1 MSLAILF
8 ATLLYVVCIIE
19 LALGFS
25 MTPGMRLRRLNR
37 MSLDM
42 GVGDISKVSF
52 KVSNLQKSLDFYT
65 KAVGMEVMSRND
77 DEGRVALSFGG
88 SVALELEE
96 SSAAADDKLRGD
108 GFYGIGVGFPN
119 AQMVCDAAVDEGG
132 SVVFPFGEYSF
143 GASLIPD
150 EDELKQYPVSYG
162 RVSDPDG
169 YIVEV
174 VNEFRAEPFMKVMLN
189 VLDLDEAIEFYTKGI
204 GMNLLRKRSDVNSRP
219 KKASFVGYVGAG
231 DSEGDKPFIELIY
244 NYATDKVNVG
254 SCLNA
259 ISLEGCDKQS
269 IVQAGGVMEESGI
282 RDTTGYPLQ
291 L

>member
-1 MSLAILF
+1 MMGMYGAAVVALLF
-8 ATLLYVVCIIE
+8 FLYGRDCG
-19 LALGFS
+19 AFSSGF
-25 MTPGMRLRRLNR
+25 TLRRSSSAPL
-37 MSLDM
+37 SM
-42 GVGDISKVSF
+42 GMGDISKVSF

-65 KAVGMEVMSRND
+65 KAVGMELLSRD
-77 DEGRVALSFGG
+77 DDGGKVALSFGG

-96 SSAAADDKLRGD
+96 SKAAADEKVKGD

-119 AQMVCDAAVDEGG
+119 AQMVCDAAAEEGG
-132 SVVFPFGEYSF
+132 SVVFPFGEYSH

-174 VNEFRAEPFMKVMLN
+174 VNEFRTEPFMKVMLN
-189 VLDLDEAIEFYTKGI
+189 VLDLDEAIEFYTKGV

-219 KKASFVGYVGAG
+219 KKATFVGYVGAG
-231 DSEGDKPFIELIY
+231 EKEADKPFIELIY
-244 NYATDKVNVG
+244 KYATDKINVG

-259 ISLEGCDKQS
+259 ISLEGCDKQ
-269 IVQAGGVMEESGI
+269 IAVQAGGILGESSV
-282 RDTTGYPLQ
+282 RDVTGYPLQ